1 LSCALSAEILV
12 PRRGT
17 SGGSIADTLISAR
30 GLYRLVT
37 LEVVMAVSIRRRL
50 GAAAVL
56 GAAIA
61 AMAIPVPAQAAPDF
75 VLVFPAGLACDFELE
90 VSGTGGPT
98 VTKEFTDRD
107 GNLVRTLTAG
117 RGTALTF
124 RNVST
129 DATVSLKG
137 NGSVI
142 NTNIHADGSSTV
154 QSTGHNVLILFPT
167 DIPAGPTTTLYIG
180 RVTYDVTGGVFSITG
195 SSGQTRDICAELGQ

>member
-1 LSCALSAEILV
+1 M
-12 PRRGT
+12 T
-17 SGGSIADTLISAR
+17 IS
-30 GLYRLVT
+30 LK
-37 LEVVMAVSIRRRL
+37 RRL

-56 GAAIA
+56 AAALA
-61 AMAIPVPAQAAPDF
+61 ALAIPVPAQAAPDF
-75 VLVFPAGLACDFELE
+75 VLVLPAGVACEFELE

-129 DATVSLKG
+129 DAMVSLES
-137 NGSVI
+137 NGSVSH
-142 NTNIHADGSSTV
+142 TTIHADGSSTV

-167 DIPAGPTTTLYIG
+167 DVPAGPTTTLYVG
-180 RVTYDVTGGVFSITG
+180 RVTYDVAAGVFSITG
-195 SSGQTRDICAELGQ
+195 SSGQTRDICSELGQ